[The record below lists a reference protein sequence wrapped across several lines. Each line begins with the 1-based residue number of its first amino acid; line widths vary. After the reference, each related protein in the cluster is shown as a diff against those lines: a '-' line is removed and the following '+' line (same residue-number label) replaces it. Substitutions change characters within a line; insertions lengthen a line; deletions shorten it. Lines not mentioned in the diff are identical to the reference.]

1 MVTASQQNVQISFS
15 ETSVATASAASATR
29 PAPKV
34 EAISE
39 GVAVPSVLSANSDS
53 NKSSSDGNA
62 STTNGNGRP
71 NNKRASLD
79 NAFFSAIARRRV
91 MSFPS
96 ASGRGHKQGQG
107 SKTDHDERYTRSL
120 TVEGTLPV
128 PMEHVPSTSS
138 SSTCSASSSE
148 DYNAAFADEDAW
160 LVNSLAAP
168 SLSFANGRHWA
179 DSLAVASNREA
190 SVINRRNNK
199 ILKAVQSII
208 DINDTAID
216 CYRAGEYD
224 ASLDALREA
233 EARREALQTFTPKV
247 VLHHVVNPSSG
258 SDIKCTPTDDD
269 SCETKSVARSSYIYQ
284 RMDFDE
290 GMHSYSE
297 LEKMDGSEII
307 EFPPSVE
314 SGNQYTSVEVYN
326 AVIQAT
332 ILFNVGQVHRRRG
345 EFDSAAAKYE
355 AALEVLTAT
364 STSNQEEHNFST
376 ETRHRL
382 LIPILNNIGQL
393 QYRRGELASAMET
406 YGTALTH
413 AKSMEGGSVHVASA
427 LNCLG
432 VLHYHANSSESDD
445 DSDNGKDSKKNL
457 GSDSDSST
465 DKAMELFQQ
474 ALAMRIKCLGPDH
487 VDVATTLN
495 NIGRI
500 YVQNDQF
507 DRALG
512 YYQDALRIRRISL
525 GTNSLDYAATAFNA
539 GQSLHQKGDLDEA
552 ARLYHE
558 FLRVAT
564 LKFGRNHR
572 DVAVVLSGIAQI
584 HQEKREFEKA
594 LELYEE
600 SLAAGKAALGD
611 YHSEIAMLLNRMGNF
626 HFERERLDEA
636 LKCYRRG
643 LRIEKKVLRPDHP
656 NIIVTYSNLGE
667 IHRQRNEWEEAAN
680 MYGEALEILRRK
692 YYGVDNSDVASTL
705 NTLGLIHDQ
714 RGDTCLSLH
723 FLQDALLMRRRL
735 MGNNVE
741 DRAVHEQRSLDVAA
755 TLVYIGTILYR
766 KSLFPMAIELYTESL
781 QIRQKILG
789 KDHRDTAFVMYNIA
803 LVHQQRGD
811 YEQSIEFYTET
822 LRIEKIVLGE
832 RHKDVCMTLYK
843 LGEVNKAAG
852 KLTEA
857 LQCFQ
862 ESLEIE
868 RSLSNNPSQSTGRRQ
883 QQSGSDPATM
893 ARTLTEIGN
902 IHLAQGDVVPMMDAF
917 NEASRLFRAAGL
929 SPHNVVVSG
938 HLYALEFSFP
948 EAAPAA

>member
-1 MVTASQQNVQISFS
+1 MATAHNLQISFTEPAVPPS
-15 ETSVATASAASATR
+15 TATAANS

-34 EAISE
+34 ERSSKT
-39 GVAVPSVLSANSDS
+39 VAP
-53 NKSSSDGNA
+53 SSSVEKNNSSSSGKSA
-62 STTNGNGRP
+62 KTNSNGRP

-79 NAFFSAIARRRV
+79 NAFFNAIARRRI
-91 MSFPS
+91 MSFPES
-96 ASGRGHKQGQG
+96 ETKADGGKL
-107 SKTDHDERYTRSL
+107 DVEMITR
-120 TVEGTLPV
+120 ENHPV
-128 PMEHVPSTSS
+128 SMDSS
-138 SSTCSASSSE
+138 SSTCSNTAE
-148 DYNAAFADEDAW
+148 DHYMSAFSDEDAW
-160 LVNSLAAP
+160 VFNSLASSYCTA
-168 SLSFANGRHWA
+168 A
-179 DSLAVASNREA
+179 DSTSTAFQGVLQANSKATL
-190 SVINRRNNK
+190 IQQRNNK
-199 ILKAVQSII
+199 ILKTVQSIVEL
-208 DINDTAID
+208 NDTAID
-216 CYRAGEYD
+216 CYRVGEYD
-224 ASLDALREA
+224 ASLEALREA
-233 EARREALQTFTPKV
+233 ETLRETLA
-247 VLHHVVNPSSG
+247 SSAKIVPDLNST
-258 SDIKCTPTDDD
+258 SD
-269 SCETKSVARSSYIYQ
+269 SNETKFTNVEAANDTNIKAVARSSYIYQ

-290 GMHSYSE
+290 GMHSYCS
-297 LEKMDGSEII
+297 LEKMDGSDII
-307 EFPPSVE
+307 EFISSEE
-314 SGNQYTSVEVYN
+314 SRDGNATIEAN
-326 AVIQAT
+326 TAVVQAT

-345 EFDSAAAKYE
+345 EFDIAAIKYD
-355 AALEVLTAT
+355 AALEVLK
-364 STSNQEEHNFST
+364 STKSDSSAHQK
-376 ETRHRL
+376 L
-382 LIPILNNIGQL
+382 LIPILHNIGQL
-393 QYRRGELASAMET
+393 QYRRGELTLAMKT
-406 YGTALTH
+406 YDTALTH

-432 VLHYHANSSESDD
+432 VLHYHANSSENEDETS
-445 DSDNGKDSKKNL
+445 NGEASKI
-457 GSDSDSST
+457 DIDTSST

-474 ALAMRIKCLGPDH
+474 ALSMRIKCLGPDH

-500 YVQNDQF
+500 FVQGDQF

-552 ARLYHE
+552 AKLYHE

-564 LKFGRNHR
+564 IKFGKCHR

-600 SLAAGKAALGD
+600 SLAAGKAALGE

-626 HFERERLDEA
+626 HFERERLDDA

-643 LRIEKKVLRPDHP
+643 LRIEKKVLPPDHP
-656 NIIVTYSNLGE
+656 NIVVTYSNLGE
-667 IHRQRNEWEEAAN
+667 IHRQRSEWEDAAK
-680 MYGEALEILRRK
+680 MYGEALEILK
-692 YYGVDNSDVASTL
+692 KKHAGADNADVASTL
-705 NTLGLIHDQ
+705 NTIGLIHDQ
-714 RGDTCLSLH
+714 RGDSCLSLH
-723 FLQDALLMRRRL
+723 YLQDALMMRRRL
-735 MGNNVE
+735 MVNGNNSN
-741 DRAVHEQRSLDVAA
+741 DICEQRSLDVAA

-766 KSLFPMAIELYTESL
+766 KSLFPVAIELYTESL
-781 QIRQKILG
+781 AIRQKILG
-789 KDHRDTAFVMYNIA
+789 KDHRDTAFVLYNIA

-843 LGEVNKAAG
+843 LGEVNKAAN

-868 RSLSNNPSQSTGRRQ
+868 RGLSNNPSQTACRRS
-883 QQSGSDPATM
+883 QQSGPDPATM

-917 NEASRLFRAAGL
+917 NEASRLYRAAGL

>member
-1 MVTASQQNVQISFS
+1 MVTSPQQNVQISFS
-15 ETSVATASAASATR
+15 ETSLATSSSAATTR

-34 EAISE
+34 EAVSE
-39 GVAVPSVLSANSDS
+39 GVVTAALSANRNNIQS
-53 NKSSSDGNA
+53 NSGGNA
-62 STTNGNGRP
+62 STASANGRP

-79 NAFFSAIARRRV
+79 NSFFNAIARRRV
-91 MSFPS
+91 MSFTS
-96 ASGRGHKQGQG
+96 GAGRGPTQGEG
-107 SKTDHDERYTRSL
+107 TKADPDEKHTRSL
-120 TVEGTLPV
+120 D
-128 PMEHVPSTSS
+128 
-138 SSTCSASSSE
+138 SE
-148 DYNAAFADEDAW
+148 E
-160 LVNSLAAP
+160 
-168 SLSFANGRHWA
+168 SLSSPAEYVLSTEDCN
-179 DSLAVASNREA
+179 SAVAEENAWFVDYTAA
-190 SVINRRNNK
+190 SAVSCVRARHCHDSIVFAPNGQAIVVNRRNNK
-199 ILKAVQSII
+199 ILNAVQSII
-208 DINDTAID
+208 DINDSAID
-216 CYRAGEYD
+216 CYRVGEYD

-233 EARREALQTFTPKV
+233 EARREALQNVDSKV
-247 VLHHVVNPSSG
+247 ARHHVVNPSSAN
-258 SDIKCTPTDDD
+258 DIKRTHSDDT
-269 SCETKSVARSSYIYQ
+269 CETKAVARSSYIYQ

-290 GMHSYSE
+290 GMHSYSD
-297 LEKMDGSEII
+297 LEKLDASEII
-307 EFPPSVE
+307 AFLSSQESCNRNASVDV
-314 SGNQYTSVEVYN
+314 NF
-326 AVIQAT
+326 AVVHAT

-345 EFDSAAAKYE
+345 EFDCAAAKYE
-355 AALEVLTAT
+355 AALEVLTSA
-364 STSNQEEHNFST
+364 SINDQEERKFGID
-376 ETRHRL
+376 TRYRL

-393 QYRRGELASAMET
+393 QYRRGELSSSMET
-406 YGTALTH
+406 YNTALTH
-413 AKSMEGGSVHVASA
+413 AKCMEGGGSVHVASA

-432 VLHYHANSSESDD
+432 VLHYHANSSESEEDSGKKKDAKKIIDD
-445 DSDNGKDSKKNL
+445 
-457 GSDSDSST
+457 DSDSST

-474 ALAMRIKCLGPDH
+474 ALAMRISCLGPDH

-539 GQSLHQKGDLDEA
+539 GQSLHQKGELDEA
-552 ARLYHE
+552 AKLYHE

-564 LKFGRNHR
+564 MKFGRSHR

-584 HQEKREFEKA
+584 HQEKREFDKA

-600 SLAAGKAALGD
+600 SLSAGKAALGE
-611 YHSEIAMLLNRMGNF
+611 YHPEIAMLLNRMGNF
-626 HFERERLDEA
+626 HFERERLDDA

-656 NIIVTYSNLGE
+656 NVIVTYSNLGE
-667 IHRQRNEWEEAAN
+667 IHRQRNEWDEAAK
-680 MYGEALEILRRK
+680 MYSEALEILRRK
-692 YYGVDNSDVASTL
+692 YNGVDNPDVASTL

-723 FLQDALLMRRRL
+723 FLQDALMMRRRL

-741 DRAVHEQRSLDVAA
+741 DSGVREQRSLDVAA
-755 TLVYIGTILYR
+755 TLVYVGTILYR

-789 KDHRDTAFVMYNIA
+789 KDNRDTAFVLYNIA

-811 YEQSIEFYTET
+811 YEKSIEFYTET

-868 RSLSNNPSQSTGRRQ
+868 RSLLNNPFHSTGRRQ
-883 QQSGSDPATM
+883 QQSGPDPATM

-917 NEASRLFRAAGL
+917 NEASRLYRAAGL
-929 SPHNVVVSG
+929 SPQNVVVSG
-938 HLYALEFSFP
+938 HLYALEISFP